1 MNAQEQE
8 LKEILTGQP
17 FDRVHPRTELLEK
30 RKRMAQSYAETENGI
45 AVLSDFQ
52 ENTCYIYSGSFG
64 RCIGLQD
71 TAIKADSA
79 FEEEIFRCIPPD
91 ELLERHVLEL
101 RFYQFQQTLPL
112 SERTYY
118 NMVCTLHFRTTDA
131 RTIPVL
137 HRSYYWE
144 TTAHGSIWLGLC
156 LYSPF
161 LEAEHKLSGQ
171 IIDNRTGQAILPET
185 YRQLDKQMLSPR
197 EKEVLALLAKGESS
211 KQIAQTLCL
220 SVNTI
225 YRHRQNILSALQV
238 NNTAA
243 AVEIGLRLHLI
254 P

>member
-1 MNAQEQE
+1 
-8 LKEILTGQP
+8 
-17 FDRVHPRTELLEK
+17 
-30 RKRMAQSYAETENGI
+30 
-45 AVLSDFQ
+45 
-52 ENTCYIYSGSFG
+52 
-64 RCIGLQD
+64 
-71 TAIKADSA
+71 
-79 FEEEIFRCIPPD
+79 
-91 ELLERHVLEL
+91 
-101 RFYQFQQTLPL
+101 
-112 SERTYY
+112 
-118 NMVCTLHFRTTDA
+118 MVCTLHFRTTDA